1 MAAIRPAASPQEFDM
16 LIIAEDMVVLMD
28 KLLWIADIQFL
39 GIVQF
44 LMTETGRV
52 GAQSAQLA
60 KRCAAALLRILEVCR
75 VRAINHEI
83 GGGLIGGDINGC
95 DSIS

>member
-1 MAAIRPAASPQEFDM
+1 MAVIRPAASPQEFDM

-39 GIVQF
+39 
-44 LMTETGRV
+44 MTETGRV

-60 KRCAAALLRILEVCR
+60 KRCAAAL
-75 VRAINHEI
+75 
-83 GGGLIGGDINGC
+83 
-95 DSIS
+95 

>member
-1 MAAIRPAASPQEFDM
+1 MAVIRPAASPQEFDM

-44 LMTETGRV
+44 LMTETGRA

-60 KRCAAALLRILEVCR
+60 KRCAAAL
-75 VRAINHEI
+75 
-83 GGGLIGGDINGC
+83 
-95 DSIS
+95 

>member
-1 MAAIRPAASPQEFDM
+1 M

-60 KRCAAALLRILEVCR
+60 KRCAAAL
-75 VRAINHEI
+75 
-83 GGGLIGGDINGC
+83 
-95 DSIS
+95 